1 MGESEGDRKK
11 SISSDFDFKNELSAL
26 VEKRAIPSRIADKL
40 EKKLT
45 EKNVKISKEQ
55 LNLLVDKIVNIM
67 KNYTKYAEKT
77 KDELTPRSTQPIERK
92 TDSDMLKLVQTI
104 ERLEERINK
113 IETGTLSKAGIVTK
127 SDIRF
132 PITKERISSPKIV
145 TTEDIKVP
153 GSSFTD
159 LRLDPLTEIPNDP
172 ESVIVLMKWLQYL
185 IDKCG
190 RSNLSIILE
199 YYVDIGWI
207 SQDVKIS
214 LMDYSQGITDEN
226 KRMDSTKKEVSN
238 LPSKDHIQSLLFIQ
252 KLKGRDFDRHFID
265 RIDND
270 ISRIAKK
277 LDGYE
282 SK

>member
-1 MGESEGDRKK
+1 MEQNEGDRKK
-11 SISSDFDFKNELSAL
+11 SISNDFDFKSELSAL
-26 VEKRAIPSRIADKL
+26 VEKRMIPSRIADKL
-40 EKKLT
+40 EKKLK

-55 LNLLVDKIVNIM
+55 QNLLVEKIVNVM
-67 KNYTKYAEKT
+67 KNYSRYGEKT
-77 KDELTPRSTQPIERK
+77 KEEVSPKVAQSSDKKP
-92 TDSDMLKLVQTI
+92 DADMLKLVQTI
-104 ERLEERINK
+104 EKLEQRLST
-113 IETGTLSKAGIVTK
+113 IESGEASKNPK
-127 SDIRF
+127 L
-132 PITKERISSPKIV
+132 PIIKKETTSSPKIV

-153 GSSFTD
+153 GSNIGN

-190 RSNLSIILE
+190 RSNLSTILD

-207 SQDVKIS
+207 SQDAKIS
-214 LMDYSQGITDEN
+214 LMDYSQGITEEN
-226 KRMDSTKKEVSN
+226 KKTDAAKKDVSN

-265 RIDND
+265 RIDSD
-270 ISRIAKK
+270 LYRMAKK
-277 LDGYE
+277 LDSYE

>member
-1 MGESEGDRKK
+1 MEKGEGDRKK
-11 SISSDFDFKNELSAL
+11 SIFSDFDFKSELSAL
-26 VEKRAIPSRIADKL
+26 VEKRVIPSRIADKL

-45 EKNVKISKEQ
+45 EKNVKITREQ
-55 LNLLVDKIVNIM
+55 LNLLVDKIVNLM
-67 KNYTKYAEKT
+67 KNYTRYAEKP
-77 KDELTPRSTQPIERK
+77 KDEPTPKSTQLIDRK
-92 TDSDMLKLVQTI
+92 TDTDMLKLVQTI

-113 IETGTLSKAGIVTK
+113 IETGTLGGTGIVTK
-127 SDIRF
+127 GDIKF

-153 GSSFTD
+153 GSNFTD

-190 RSNLSIILE
+190 RSNLSTILE

-207 SQDVKIS
+207 SQDAKMS
-214 LMDYSQGITDEN
+214 LMDYSQGITEEN
-226 KRMDSTKKEVSN
+226 KRIDAIKKEVSN

-265 RIDND
+265 RIDD
-270 ISRIAKK
+270 DLSRFAKK
-277 LDGYE
+277 TG
-282 SK
+282 